1 MKVSVLRIE
10 IVIKKMN
17 AFMENALIDVQEF
30 IAIQVFAKMVNVLD
44 NAKMMEIV
52 KIMKFVKIAFVLM
65 FVVKYNAQEEA
76 LVKEEF
82 AIRMFFF
89 VLKINFIIK
98 LKLSDAQSQDQIYK
112 NAQSLFMLNNLNL

>member
-10 IVIKKMN
+10 IVMKKMN
-17 AFMENALIDVQEF
+17 ALMENVLIDVQEF
-30 IAIQVFAKMVNVLD
+30 IALQVFAKMVNVLD

-52 KIMKFVKIAFVLM
+52 KIMKFVKIVFVLM
-65 FVVKYNAQEEA
+65 FVRKYNAQEEA

-98 LKLSDAQSQDQIYK
+98 LKQSDAQSQDQIYK
-112 NAQSLFMLNNLNL
+112 NAQSLFMLKNLNL

>member
-17 AFMENALIDVQEF
+17 AFMENVLIDVQEF

-52 KIMKFVKIAFVLM
+52 KIMTFVKIVFVLM

-89 VLKINFIIK
+89 VQKINFIIK
-98 LKLSDAQSQDQIYK
+98 LKL
-112 NAQSLFMLNNLNL
+112 